1 MMLKNEFLRLKFD
14 HKDDDSVSKTIKL
27 YRCIDNILK
36 KKDHIYMGALLD
48 FYLVYQPASLLEK
61 SPTNGG

>member
-1 MMLKNEFLRLKFD
+1 MLKNEFLRLKFD

-36 KKDHIYMGALLD
+36 KKDHIYKYD
-48 FYLVYQPASLLEK
+48 FKVWDSKGNTAVDIYIK
-61 SPTNGG
+61 FKN